1 MARARTVGDYVGFT
15 QHFQEIIGEGAFGR
29 VYKGLNTVSG
39 QTVAIK
45 QLSLA
50 GATSEK
56 LETLQKEVNLL
67 RKLRHPNIVKYIG
80 RT

>member
-1 MARARTVGDYVGFT
+1 MARRTVGEYVGLR
-15 QHFQEIIGEGAFGR
+15 QHFEEVIGEGAFGR
-29 VYKGLNTVSG
+29 VYKGLNAMTG

-45 QLSLA
+45 QLPLA
-50 GATSEK
+50 GANTEK

-80 RT
+80 WR

>member
-1 MARARTVGDYVGFT
+1 MARRTVGEYVGLR
-15 QHFQEIIGEGAFGR
+15 QHFEEVIGEGAFGR
-29 VYKGLNTVSG
+29 VYKGLNAMTG

-45 QLSLA
+45 QLPLV
-50 GATSEK
+50 GANSEK

-80 RT
+80 WR